1 MALLRPAGTAA
12 DCQEADYQAI
22 VAFLETRAAARV
34 AHVDQTLFEHLQGT
48 YELLREWGNP
58 ADLCHAGLCH
68 ALYGTDGLPVAL
80 LDVRTERAVLKAVI
94 GAEAESQV
102 YLYASCDRSY
112 LYPQLGTTARP
123 SFRDRFTG
131 AAFVPESQAFAA
143 FMELTFANELDM
155 FRHDPALVEEHQATW
170 GVRFERSRPFVSDAA
185 FGFFRGVF
193 GGPERRPR

>member
-1 MALLRPAGTAA
+1 MASLRPAGTAA
-12 DCQEADYQAI
+12 GYQEI
-22 VAFLETRAAARV
+22 VAFLESRAAGEV
-34 AHVDQTLFEHLQGT
+34 AHVAQTLFEHLQGT

-58 ADLCHAGLCH
+58 ADVCHAGLCH

-80 LDVRTERAVLKAVI
+80 LDVRTERDALATVI

-112 LYPQLGTTARP
+112 LYPQLGTTERP

-131 AAFVPESQAFAA
+131 AVFVPDPPAFAA

-155 FRHDPALVEEHQATW
+155 FRDNPALVDEHQATW